1 MATFYKLL
9 FDLSLYYTL
18 TGFYLRCVSGKAPS
32 AACFLALTACA
43 AVAVF
48 LLRVR
53 NAQSRLLRALPL
65 PLPLAALLTHP
76 GLIPFLHCLP
86 AWAYLAFSIM
96 TDRTEISYNAFRHH
110 FGFGLKCLL
119 LLVFGP
125 LFPTQLSQAALGT
138 IPYLVLM
145 LVSGVCMLR
154 VLREKHGN
162 GIRQGLYMTVF
173 VLLCAGLTLGHAPQM
188 LAKGMG
194 YVYRGIVAPAVFLL
208 AVALAAALYI
218 FYLLAKWLVA
228 KAQGEN
234 PPLELSLQSMADA
247 MGLESQYKA
256 YTTDLRWLKTLLI
269 VLFAAFLAFLL
280 FLLFRRLLGERSAA
294 APRALAPEKRSVLSG
309 GQVKRAPG
317 RLRPRDPRLA
327 VRWYYARFLEECGRR
342 GMHMTRGMTVAE
354 VSTLA
359 APLFPGADVDA
370 LAKLYVPARYHL
382 SRRVTK
388 EEARLASEAWNILR
402 RSESPAYSAKTKNKR
417 KNP

>member
-1 MATFYKLL
+1 MPVFYKLL

-18 TGFYLRCVSGKAPS
+18 TGFYLRCVSGNTPS
-32 AACFLALTACA
+32 AACFLALTVCA
-43 AVAVF
+43 AVSVY
-48 LLRVR
+48 LRSRHVK
-53 NAQSRLLRALPL
+53 SRLLRALPL
-65 PLPLAALLTHP
+65 LLPLAALLTRP
-76 GLIPFLHCLP
+76 GLISLLHCVP

-119 LLVFGP
+119 LLVLGP

-173 VLLCAGLTLGHAPQM
+173 VLLCAGLTLGHAPQI

-228 KAQGEN
+228 KAPGEN

-247 MGLESQYKA
+247 MGLESQYEI
-256 YTTDLRWLKTLLI
+256 YTADLRWLKTLLT

-280 FLLFRRLLGERSAA
+280 FLLFRHLLGERSAA

-342 GMHMTRGMTVAE
+342 GMHMTRGMTVTE

-370 LAKLYVPARYHL
+370 LAELYVPARYHL

-388 EEARLASEAWNILR
+388 EEARLASEAWNALR
-402 RSESPAYSAKTKNKR
+402 RTESPSHSEKTKIKR
-417 KNP
+417 K